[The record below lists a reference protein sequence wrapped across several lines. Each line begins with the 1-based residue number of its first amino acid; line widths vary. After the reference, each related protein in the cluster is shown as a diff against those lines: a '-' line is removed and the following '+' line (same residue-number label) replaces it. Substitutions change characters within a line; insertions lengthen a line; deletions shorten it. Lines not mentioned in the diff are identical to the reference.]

1 MDQFVYARNFRELVA
16 YQRAFNVSRRIFDL
30 SKGFP
35 EEEKCALTSQIRRAS
50 RSIGANVTEA
60 WAKRKYERHFVS
72 KLTDADGEQ
81 METQHWTRVAFSCGY
96 LNEST
101 ARSLITDLEEVGRLL
116 HGMMDKAELFCSS
129 PRVAESDPSLENEDV
144 ADPLFTEH

>member
-1 MDQFVYARNFRELVA
+1 
-16 YQRAFNVSRRIFDL
+16 
-30 SKGFP
+30 
-35 EEEKCALTSQIRRAS
+35 
-50 RSIGANVTEA
+50 
-60 WAKRKYERHFVS
+60 
-72 KLTDADGEQ
+72 